1 MKRLIC
7 LLLSLVILFPALA
20 IAETDPIAERIVNL
34 MTGDNIGY
42 TILDVSE
49 TENMEDGYS
58 VYAEPSYE
66 ICEVMTE
73 AYRGADAGDY
83 RDWVKNVGKMTA
95 LTVKILKMEGEV
107 LKVEGIRPVTLTFFL
122 VLPPDSSNPETSVL
136 LIVQADT
143 EEKIEVL
150 YDATGILEAEPID
163 FDE

>member
-1 MKRLIC
+1 MKRLVC
-7 LLLSLVILFPALA
+7 LLLSLVMLLPALA
-20 IAETDPIAERIVNL
+20 LAESDPIAERIQNL
-34 MTGDNIGY
+34 LTGDDLGY

-83 RDWVKNVGKMTA
+83 QDWVKSVGKMTA

-107 LKVEGIRPVTLTFFL
+107 LKVEGIRPVTVTFFL

-143 EEKIEVL
+143 EENIEVL
-150 YDATGILEAEPID
+150 YDSTGVLEADPVN